1 MKMYLSLAT
10 CCRKVPRCPLP
21 PRSTLTLLT
30 KSSPRQVR
38 QWTKPTRHVYSQQR
52 IPLNRRHQHLNQST
66 RPHLSSSRSH
76 CFLADDTEVP
86 RHHDPCRSPGARRRS
101 QNHSAIPEMP
111 PRYTRPDRGGWNVWQ
126 YGGVEGFEETRYC
139 VFGSRHQ
146 MGEAQ
151 DLEARREW
159 TYSIGVA
166 FWIFG
171 GGRYTDTP
179 CTYVDMTVHT
189 CFSVLMVMSGNI
201 LIMVFC
207 DCGAC
212 QCKAELVHHSAYPA
226 PGP

>member
-1 MKMYLSLAT
+1 MKIYLSLAT
-10 CCRKVPRCPLP
+10 CCRRLPRSPLP

-30 KSSPRQVR
+30 KFSPRQVQQR
-38 QWTKPTRHVYSQQR
+38 TMPTRHVCSRQR
-52 IPLNRRHQHLNQST
+52 MLLNRRHQHLNQST
-66 RPHLSSSRSH
+66 KPHPSSSQSH
-76 CFLADDTEVP
+76 CFLADGTEVP
-86 RHHDPCRSPGARRRS
+86 RHHDRCRSPGARRGS

-111 PRYTRPDRGGWNVWQ
+111 ARYTRPDRGGWNVWQ
-126 YGGVEGFEETRYC
+126 YGGVEGFEETRC
-139 VFGSRHQ
+139 CAFGSRRP

-179 CTYVDMTVHT
+179 CTYVAMTVHT
-189 CFSVLMVMSGNI
+189 CFSVLMVMSENI
-201 LIMVFC
+201 LIVVFC

-212 QCKAELVHHSAYPA
+212 QCKAALVRPSASPA
-226 PGP
+226 PDA